1 MATNLQ
7 EWVKRSVGCYRDAQ
21 HLISLYLYSW
31 FILTQNNGYVI
42 FSSFLIP
49 KPKLYLERFVNL
61 NSSFFIIV
69 EAEGGEEMFHT
80 HLEFHP
86 YKFEQNK
93 VGSSRIVSEDKAI
106 RGLVV

>member
-1 MATNLQ
+1 M
-7 EWVKRSVGCYRDAQ
+7 
-21 HLISLYLYSW
+21 
-31 FILTQNNGYVI
+31 
-42 FSSFLIP
+42 
-49 KPKLYLERFVNL
+49 
-61 NSSFFIIV
+61 

-93 VGSSRIVSEDKAI
+93 VGSSRIVSEDKAM